1 MISAFQRTMIGH
13 GALILFVGMC
23 AGIGL
28 LMSLLGGIEL
38 IPGQILPAVVPG
50 ATAAWARTHV
60 GGMLNAL
67 LIFAMAWLIPAVGFS
82 AAKTCR
88 LGWLLIGTGWANTL
102 FYWAALFAPNR
113 AISFADNKF
122 GPSNLASIIG
132 LAPALLFAVISLVV
146 VFLVARQALW
156 ANTNKN

>member
-1 MISAFQRTMIGH
+1 MLTAFQKTMVGH

-38 IPGQILPAVVPG
+38 IPGHILPASVPG
-50 ATAAWARTHV
+50 STDAWVRAHV

-67 LIFAMAWLIPAVGFS
+67 LIFALAWVIPGVGFS
-82 AAKTCR
+82 NTATLR
-88 LGWLLIGTGWANTL
+88 LGWLMIGTGWANSV

-113 AISFADNKF
+113 AISFADNRF
-122 GPSNLASIIG
+122 GPSNLATLIG
-132 LAPALLFAVISLVV
+132 LTPALLFVVLSLVV
-146 VFLVARQALW
+146 IFMIARQALW
-156 ANTNKN
+156 AGSKQD